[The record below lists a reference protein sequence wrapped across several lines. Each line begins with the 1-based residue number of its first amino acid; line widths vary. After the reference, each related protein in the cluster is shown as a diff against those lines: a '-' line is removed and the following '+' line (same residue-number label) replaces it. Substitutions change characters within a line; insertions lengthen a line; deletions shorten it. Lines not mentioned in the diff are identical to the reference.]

1 MTVAKAQNQFEE
13 LARDAAH
20 RIEAVRDAGQ
30 QLSLLPDE
38 PVAGDSE
45 RAKRGKGKI
54 NSQLREWIA
63 VRGLRMPED
72 VLAEMAGMA
81 SRDDVFTFAMAQAER
96 VLAWA
101 EAGAT
106 GYKGSPASPSMAQ
119 RVAAFQM
126 IYTAALRAAEAAL
139 PYIHAKVT
147 PDAAPVQAVQVIVQG
162 GSGPAQAGQG
172 PDRARDVTPRPAR
185 MAPPP
190 MPMQIQRNQGL
201 TDGAASRSDAAI
213 RTEGASD

>member
-1 MTVAKAQNQFEE
+1 MAKPQNQYEE
-13 LARDAAH
+13 LARDAAQ
-20 RIEAVRDAGQ
+20 RIEEVRASGQ

-38 PVAGDSE
+38 PVAGESE

-63 VRGLRMPED
+63 QRGLRMPED

-162 GSGPAQAGQG
+162 GSASAGPATG
-172 PDRARDVTPRPAR
+172 PDRARDVTPKAT
-185 MAPPP
+185 MLAPPP
-190 MPMQIQRNQGL
+190 LPSEMQQNQGL
-201 TDGAASRSDAAI
+201 GEAVKAGSDNGI
-213 RTEGASD
+213 RTDEVKR

>member
-1 MTVAKAQNQFEE
+1 MAKPSNQFEE
-13 LARDAAH
+13 LAREAAE
-20 RIEAVRDAGQ
+20 RIEAVRATGE

-54 NSQLREWIA
+54 NIQLREWA
-63 VRGLRMPED
+63 AQRGLRMPED
-72 VLAEMAGMA
+72 VLAEMAGLT
-81 SRDDVFTFAMAQAER
+81 SRDDVFLTAMRQAEQ

-106 GYKGSPASPSMAQ
+106 GYKGAPASPSMAQ
-119 RVAAFQM
+119 RVAMFQM
-126 IYTAALRAAEAAL
+126 IYTAQLRAAEALL
-139 PYIHAKVT
+139 PYGLAKVT
-147 PDAAPVQAVQVIVQG
+147 PDAAPVQAAQVVIQQG
-162 GSGPAQAGQG
+162 GSAPDRAGQG

-190 MPMQIQRNQGL
+190 MPAQIQQNQGL
-201 TDGAASRSDAAI
+201 NDGALSGSDGAT
-213 RTEGASD
+213 RTKGASD